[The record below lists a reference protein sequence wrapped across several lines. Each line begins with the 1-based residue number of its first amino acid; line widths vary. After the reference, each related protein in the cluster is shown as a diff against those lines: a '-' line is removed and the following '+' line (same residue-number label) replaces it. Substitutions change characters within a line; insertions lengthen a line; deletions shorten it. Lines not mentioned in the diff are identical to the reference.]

1 MKSIAEMGTKNMYD
15 MIIVGAGTAGLSA
28 AIYGVRAGKS
38 VLVLEAELY
47 GGQIINTPEIENY
60 PGIKNISGYDFATNL
75 YEQAKELGAEV
86 KFERVLEIR
95 SEEQEKVVKTDSSE
109 YRSKT
114 IILATGAKNRQLG
127 IAREAELTGK
137 GISYCAT
144 CDGAF
149 YKAKAVAV
157 NGGGNT
163 ALEDAIFLS
172 SYCSKVSII
181 HRRDSFR
188 GEEKLVKTLQTKT
201 NVEFILNSEIVELQ
215 GEERL
220 EAVQIKNKISE
231 EVTRLEISGLF
242 VAVGQIPQNAIFS
255 NLIELDKTGYIKG
268 TEDCKTN
275 VEGIF
280 VAGDTR
286 TKTVRQLATA
296 ASDGAIAALAA
307 CEYIG

>member
-1 MKSIAEMGTKNMYD
+1 

-60 PGIKNISGYDFATNL
+60 PGIKNISGYEFATNL

-86 KFERVLEIR
+86 KFERVVEIR
-95 SEEQEKVVKTDSSE
+95 SNEQEKMIKTDSSE
-109 YRSKT
+109 YTAKS

-127 IAREAELTGK
+127 IPREAELVGR

-149 YKAKAVAV
+149 YKGKAVAV
-157 NGGGNT
+157 NGGGST

-172 SYCSKVSII
+172 GYCSNVSII

-188 GEEKLVKTLQTKT
+188 GEEKLVKTLQSKT
-201 NVEFILNSEIVELQ
+201 NVDFLLDSEIVELQ
-215 GEERL
+215 GEDRL
-220 EAVQIKNKISE
+220 EAVRIKNKITGELTS
-231 EVTRLEISGLF
+231 LEINGLF
-242 VAVGQIPQNAIFS
+242 VAIGQIPQNSIFS
-255 NLIELDKTGYIKG
+255 SLIQLDQSGYIKG
-268 TEDCKTN
+268 GEDCRTN

-286 TKTVRQLATA
+286 TKSIRQLTTA
-296 ASDGAIAALAA
+296 ASDGAVAALAA
-307 CEYIG
+307 CEYMG